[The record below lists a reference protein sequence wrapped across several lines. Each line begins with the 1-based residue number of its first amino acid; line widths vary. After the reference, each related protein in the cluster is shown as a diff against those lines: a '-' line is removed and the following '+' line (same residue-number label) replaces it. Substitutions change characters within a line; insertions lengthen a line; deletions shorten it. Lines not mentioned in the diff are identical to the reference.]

1 MARILKLH
9 NQTIELP
16 KGVEL
21 VKDVIRIGFT
31 YRGRYCYETMGSNI
45 TIDAIKRA
53 GIKRAAIRLEIQE
66 GSFNYQRHFPS
77 SKNALKASGIS
88 QANPNLTIAQA
99 LSEEADYAKKKKAPS
114 TLKAELPKHKYIL
127 QFFGGSSQIRHVTTE
142 DVECF
147 KRWLRQKVTAKT
159 ANNVL
164 IPLRSILRRAH
175 ARTIIIVSVHDRFQ
189 GFPGADTLPQKEV
202 LPLTLTE
209 LDKLSALPHRPAD
222 RDMYIFNAWTGLSV
236 SELMALA
243 WEDVNMDKDVWL
255 LNINRARVDNQWKC
269 PKEVSRVRTIE
280 LNSKAQALLAEQR
293 SRTQLYPAIDVDV
306 LQRDNNTTKT
316 ETIRP
321 VFRNSKSG
329 HPWNPV
335 SLDRCFRYLLRK
347 ADLDPRGANQTRH
360 TFASRMLTAGLP
372 IAILAQ
378 LMGHSG
384 ETMIRRHYAR
394 WIPDDSNGKVAKMM
408 DTLIDTPDK
417 DASTG
422 KVQLNQ

>member
-9 NQTIELP
+9 NQTFELP
-16 KGVEL
+16 KGVEV
-21 VKDVIRIGFT
+21 VKGVIRIGFT
-31 YRGRYCYETMGSNI
+31 YRGRYWYETLGPNI
-45 TIDAIKRA
+45 TVDAINRA
-53 GIKRAAIRLEIQE
+53 GIKRAAIKLEIQE
-66 GSFNYQRHFPS
+66 GTFNYQRHFPS

-99 LSEEADYAKKKKAPS
+99 LSEESDYAKEKKAPS

-127 QFFGGSSQIRHVTTE
+127 QFFGASSQVRHVTTE
-142 DVECF
+142 DVERF
-147 KRWLRQKVTAKT
+147 KRWLRQKVMAKT

-175 ARTIIIVSVHDRFQ
+175 ARGIIRVSVHDRFQ
-189 GFPGADTLPQKEV
+189 GFQGPDIRPKKAVQ
-202 LPLTLTE
+202 PLTLVE
-209 LDKLSALPHRPAD
+209 LDQLASVPYRPVD
-222 RDMYIFNAWTGLSV
+222 RDMFIFNSWTGLSV

-243 WEDVNMDKDVWL
+243 WEDVDMSKDVWL
-255 LNINRARVDNQWKC
+255 LNINRARVNNQWKC
-269 PKEVSRVRTIE
+269 PKEVSRARIIE
-280 LNSKAQALLAEQR
+280 LNSKAQALLAVQR

-306 LQRDNNTTKT
+306 LQRDNITTKK

-329 HPWNPV
+329 HSWNPV

-347 ADLDPRGANQTRH
+347 ADIAPRGANQTRH

-372 IAILAQ
+372 MAILAQ

-384 ETMIRRHYAR
+384 ESMIRRHYGI
-394 WIPDDSNGKVAKMM
+394 WIVDDSNGKVARMM
-408 DTLIDTPDK
+408 DTLIDTLDK

-422 KVQLNQ
+422 KV

>member
-1 MARILKLH
+1 MARILTLH
-9 NQTIELP
+9 NQTFELP
-16 KGVEL
+16 KGVEV
-21 VKDVIRIGFT
+21 VKRVIRIGFT
-31 YRGRYCYETMGSNI
+31 YRGRYWYETLGPNI
-45 TIDAIKRA
+45 TVDAINRA
-53 GIKRAAIRLEIQE
+53 GIKRAAIKLEIQE
-66 GSFNYQRHFPS
+66 GTFNYQRHFPS

-99 LSEEADYAKKKKAPS
+99 LSEESDYAKEKKAPS

-127 QFFGGSSQIRHVTTE
+127 QFFGTSSQIRHVTTE
-142 DVECF
+142 DVERF
-147 KRWLRQKVTAKT
+147 KRWLRQKVMAKT

-175 ARTIIIVSVHDRFQ
+175 ARGIIRVSVHDRFQ
-189 GFPGADTLPQKEV
+189 GFQGPDIRPKKAVQ
-202 LPLTLTE
+202 PLTLVE
-209 LDKLSALPHRPAD
+209 LDQLASVPHRPVD
-222 RDMYIFNAWTGLSV
+222 RDMYIFNSWTGLSV

-243 WEDVNMDKDVWL
+243 WEDVDMSKDVWL
-255 LNINRARVDNQWKC
+255 LNINRARVNNQWKC
-269 PKEVSRVRTIE
+269 PKEVSRARTIE

-306 LQRDNNTTKT
+306 LQRDNTTTKK

-347 ADLDPRGANQTRH
+347 ADITPRGANQTRH

-372 IAILAQ
+372 MAILAQ

-384 ETMIRRHYAR
+384 EAMIRRHYGI
-394 WIPDDSNGKVAKMM
+394 WIADDSNGKVARMM
-408 DTLIDTPDK
+408 DTLIDTLDK

-422 KVQLNQ
+422 KV